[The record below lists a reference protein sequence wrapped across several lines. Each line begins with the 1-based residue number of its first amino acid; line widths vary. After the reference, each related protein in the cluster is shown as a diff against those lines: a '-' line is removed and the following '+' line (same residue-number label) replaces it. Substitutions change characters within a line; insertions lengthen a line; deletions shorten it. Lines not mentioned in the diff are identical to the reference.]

1 MNATRKSRSIWL
13 DPRTKLVLLLLCV
26 IAASLAPFRSY
37 NTGLVLLACFYGILL
52 GKTRYALIGAAIY
65 AIIYLFTILVLTMG
79 SGTLQTMLVAFLGLW
94 FKVFPCCIVGGVSI
108 KTTPI
113 NEFLSAMNRMRVPK
127 KIVIPFAVMLRYMPT
142 IKEDWHYIKDAMK
155 MRDIS
160 PSLKSFLTKPA
171 MTVECIYV
179 PLMMSASNVA
189 DELSIASVTRG
200 IENPRRRTCITKIR
214 FGIADIFMILLFAI
228 YLVSAFFI

>member
-160 PSLKSFLTKPA
+160 PFAEKFSDK
-171 MTVECIYV
+171 
-179 PLMMSASNVA
+179 AS
-189 DELSIASVTRG
+189 DDSR
-200 IENPRRRTCITKIR
+200 
-214 FGIADIFMILLFAI
+214 M
-228 YLVSAFFI
+228 YLCPTDDVRI